1 MASGGAREGA
11 GRKKLDAN
19 KKKLNKTFRI
29 DPKLFK
35 EIESKYPN
43 EKFRIIKDPSIATE
57 QLAWGVKKGNTELLN
72 KLNNGLAQ
80 LKADGT
86 YNKIHEKWFGKIQ

>member
-29 DPKLFK
+29 DTKLFK
-35 EIESKYPN
+35 EIESNYPN
-43 EKFRIIKDPSIATE
+43 EKLTNIIENALIE
-57 QLAWGVKKGNTELLN
+57 YLKKN
-72 KLNNGLAQ
+72 
-80 LKADGT
+80 
-86 YNKIHEKWFGKIQ
+86 

>member
-11 GRKKLDAN
+11 GRKKLDAS

-29 DPKLFK
+29 DPQLFK

-43 EKFRIIKDPSIATE
+43 EKLTNIIEKALIE
-57 QLAWGVKKGNTELLN
+57 YLKKN
-72 KLNNGLAQ
+72 
-80 LKADGT
+80 
-86 YNKIHEKWFGKIQ
+86 

>member
-19 KKKLNKTFRI
+19 KKKINKTFRI
-29 DPKLFK
+29 DPQLFK

-43 EKFRIIKDPSIATE
+43 EKLTNIIEKALIE
-57 QLAWGVKKGNTELLN
+57 YLKKN
-72 KLNNGLAQ
+72 
-80 LKADGT
+80 
-86 YNKIHEKWFGKIQ
+86 

>member
-43 EKFRIIKDPSIATE
+43 EKLTDIIEKALIE
-57 QLAWGVKKGNTELLN
+57 YLKKN
-72 KLNNGLAQ
+72 
-80 LKADGT
+80 
-86 YNKIHEKWFGKIQ
+86 

>member
-11 GRKKLDAN
+11 GRKKLDAS

-29 DPKLFK
+29 DPQLFK

-43 EKFRIIKDPSIATE
+43 EKLTTIIEKALIE
-57 QLAWGVKKGNTELLN
+57 YLKKN
-72 KLNNGLAQ
+72 
-80 LKADGT
+80 
-86 YNKIHEKWFGKIQ
+86 

>member
-11 GRKKLDAN
+11 GRKKLDAS

-35 EIESKYPN
+35 EIELRYPN
-43 EKFRIIKDPSIATE
+43 EKLTNVIEKALIE
-57 QLAWGVKKGNTELLN
+57 YLKKN
-72 KLNNGLAQ
+72 
-80 LKADGT
+80 
-86 YNKIHEKWFGKIQ
+86 

>member
-1 MASGGAREGA
+1 MASGGARKGA
-11 GRKKLDAN
+11 GRKKLDAS

-43 EKFRIIKDPSIATE
+43 EKLTNIIEKALIE
-57 QLAWGVKKGNTELLN
+57 YLKKN
-72 KLNNGLAQ
+72 
-80 LKADGT
+80 
-86 YNKIHEKWFGKIQ
+86 

>member
-35 EIESKYPN
+35 EIELKYPN
-43 EKFRIIKDPSIATE
+43 EKLTNVIEKALIE
-57 QLAWGVKKGNTELLN
+57 YLKKN
-72 KLNNGLAQ
+72 
-80 LKADGT
+80 
-86 YNKIHEKWFGKIQ
+86 

>member
-11 GRKKLDAN
+11 GRKKLDAS

-43 EKFRIIKDPSIATE
+43 EKLTNIIEKALIE
-57 QLAWGVKKGNTELLN
+57 YLKKN
-72 KLNNGLAQ
+72 
-80 LKADGT
+80 
-86 YNKIHEKWFGKIQ
+86 

>member
-35 EIESKYPN
+35 EIELRYPN
-43 EKFRIIKDPSIATE
+43 EKLTNVIEKALIE
-57 QLAWGVKKGNTELLN
+57 YLKKN
-72 KLNNGLAQ
+72 
-80 LKADGT
+80 
-86 YNKIHEKWFGKIQ
+86 

>member
-29 DPKLFK
+29 DPKLLK

-43 EKFRIIKDPSIATE
+43 EKLTNIIEKALIE
-57 QLAWGVKKGNTELLN
+57 YLKKN
-72 KLNNGLAQ
+72 
-80 LKADGT
+80 
-86 YNKIHEKWFGKIQ
+86 

>member
-11 GRKKLDAN
+11 GRKKLDAS

-35 EIESKYPN
+35 EIELKYPN
-43 EKFRIIKDPSIATE
+43 EKLTNVIEKALIEYLKKD
-57 QLAWGVKKGNTELLN
+57 
-72 KLNNGLAQ
+72 
-80 LKADGT
+80 
-86 YNKIHEKWFGKIQ
+86 

>member
-11 GRKKLDAN
+11 GRKKLDAS

-35 EIESKYPN
+35 EIELKYPN
-43 EKFRIIKDPSIATE
+43 EKLTNVIEKALIE
-57 QLAWGVKKGNTELLN
+57 YLKK
-72 KLNNGLAQ
+72 K
-80 LKADGT
+80 
-86 YNKIHEKWFGKIQ
+86 